1 MNKMQRKTIITTLLA
16 AACIDITLSGCAADE
31 KNSAIQNMEQKI
43 TVSNIQ
49 TPETAADKDMVN
61 EIIETTPSS
70 QSLYEQFLNNDIPV
84 IFNSNYTE
92 NDYLEPILENGSSYT
107 LAELGKCV
115 SEYYFDPK
123 RTDKTSYDHVQ
134 YAYVEC
140 PDNTDTND
148 KNLLVKFIGL
158 DIYCSDDDSYAVFV
172 ITDDNGQLYVTDTYE
187 CWARS
192 ETTAYTNGILS
203 LFGSSGALDNY
214 DELSVILSNGKQTP
228 IYAAHI
234 VSERFEEFY
243 LDFFYYTIGG
253 EKYYQYDMS
262 DCPEDKKAQCEDY
275 INNYWN
281 ETDIIW
287 STEEEIQAAI
297 QNQCSAIGVDYSIT
311 QSPEEVV
318 WNNHSD

>member
-1 MNKMQRKTIITTLLA
+1 MNKMQRKTNGITLLT
-16 AACIDITLSGCAADE
+16 AACIGITLSGCAADE
-31 KNSAIQNMEQKI
+31 KISDNQNMGQEI
-43 TVSNIQ
+43 TVSNTQ

-61 EIIETTPSS
+61 ETIETTPSS

-84 IFNSNYTE
+84 FFNSNYTE

-115 SEYYFDPK
+115 SEYYLDPE
-123 RTDKTSYDHVQ
+123 RTDKASYDYVQ

-140 PDNTDTND
+140 PDTADTND

-158 DIYCSDDDSYAVFV
+158 NIYCSDDDSYAVFV

-192 ETTAYTNGILS
+192 ETTAYTNGTLS
-203 LFGSSGALDNY
+203 GFGSNGALDHSG
-214 DELSVILSNGKQTP
+214 ELSVILSNGKQAP
-228 IYAAHI
+228 IYDVRI
-234 VSERFEEFY
+234 VSEDSH
-243 LDFFYYTIGG
+243 LTFFFYTIGK

-262 DCPEDKKAQCEDY
+262 DCPEEEKAQCEDY

-281 ETDIIW
+281 ETDISW
-287 STEEEIQAAI
+287 STEEEIQTAI
-297 QNQCSAIGVDYSIT
+297 QNRCSAIGVDYSIT